1 MVSIDLNCDMGES
14 FGSYSIGQDE
24 ALLDFVSSVNI
35 ACGFHGGDA
44 GVMRKTVAMA
54 VKKNVAIGAHPGYPD
69 LQGFGRR
76 DMKLSPEEVYD
87 IIVYQVGALMGF
99 AHAAGTKLNH
109 VKPHGALYNM
119 AAKDKALASA
129 IARAVRDV
137 DKNLVLVGLSGSYL
151 IHEAQNLELKTA
163 SEVFAD
169 RSYQDDGTLM
179 PRSSPFALLND
190 SALAAAQVIQMIL
203 KKSVTAVS
211 GKIIPVV
218 AETVCIHGDGKYAL
232 SFASAIADS
241 LKENHVRISK
251 P

>member
-24 ALLDFVSSVNI
+24 ALLDYVSSINI

-44 GVMRKTVAMA
+44 SVMHKTVAMA
-54 VKKNVAIGAHPGYPD
+54 VKKNVVIGAHPGYPD

-87 IIVYQVGALMGF
+87 IIIYQVGALMGF
-99 AHAAGTKLNH
+99 AQAAGATLNH

-119 AAKDKALASA
+119 AAKDKGLAAA
-129 IARAVRDV
+129 IAQAVYDV
-137 DKNLVLVGLSGSYL
+137 DKNLMLVGLSGSHL
-151 IHEAQNLELKTA
+151 IHEAQNLTLKTA

-179 PRSSPFALLND
+179 PRSSPFAVLND
-190 SALAAAQVIQMIL
+190 PALAAAQVVQMIL

-218 AETVCIHGDGKYAL
+218 AETVCIHGDGKHAL
-232 SFASAIADS
+232 SFAIAIADA
-241 LKENHVRISK
+241 LKKNHVRIHK